1 MGTTG
6 RNRILPTAAAAALV
20 VVLLSLAPAG
30 PARAQE
36 APESDVQFTHGPATV
51 ELGDDVAQLQVP
63 EGYLFAD
70 AATTRKLM
78 ERMGNPPSD
87 REVGLI
93 TPADREGSS
102 WYVVFE
108 YDPSGYVRDDEKDE
122 IDAKELLDNISES
135 TEAANKQRQKMGFA
149 PLHVSGWLEEPHYD
163 SLSHNLVWSMEAT
176 EEGTG
181 ERVANYNTRY
191 LGRRGVMSVTVAT
204 DPSSLAGDLPEVNQ
218 VLSGFSY
225 KPGSRYAD
233 FVSGDKVAKYGLTAL
248 IAGGAGAAAVKLG
261 LFGVLAKFL
270 GKAWKLVVA
279 GLAALG
285 AAVKRIF
292 GRKKPDFSGGQVG

>member
-1 MGTTG
+1 MGTA
-6 RNRILPTAAAAALV
+6 RRDRILATAAAFLV

-36 APESDVQFTHGPATV
+36 AQESDVQFIHGPATV
-51 ELGDDVAQLQVP
+51 NLGDDVAQLQVP

-70 AATTRKLM
+70 AATTRTLM
-78 ERMGNPPSD
+78 ERMGNPPSN

-93 TPADREGSS
+93 APADREGHS

-122 IDAKELLDNISES
+122 IDAAALLDNISES
-135 TEAANKQRQKMGFA
+135 TEAANEQRRKMGFA
-149 PLHVSGWLEEPHYD
+149 PLHVTGWLEEPHYD

-176 EEGTG
+176 EEGTDD
-181 ERVANYNTRY
+181 RVANYNTRY
-191 LGRRGVMSVTVAT
+191 LGRRGVMSVTLAT
-204 DPSSLAGDLPEVNQ
+204 DPSALTGDLPEVNQ

-225 KPGSRYAD
+225 KQGSRYAD

-261 LFGVLAKFL
+261 LFGALAKFL

-279 GLAALG
+279 GLVALG
-285 AAVKRIF
+285 AALKRIF
-292 GRKKPDFSGGQVG
+292 GRKQPGFTGKIG